1 MGSDEALKSS
11 SARLWKLVEERTKND
26 ADTETIDQR
35 IWDLFGEE
43 WSIMF
48 TDLAG
53 FSRQVAKFGIIHFLQ
68 VIFEQKRLL
77 LPIVERHDGVLIKI
91 EADSFLILFKKPST
105 AVACAIAMQKACAAT
120 NARRTPEEQ
129 IVLCVGVGHGRLLKI
144 GDDDVFGHEVNLASK
159 LGEDTAKANEVLV
172 TGAAR
177 VAAGEFPEIAYE
189 ELTQSIPG
197 TDRAYRVSYKQL
209 GS

>member
-26 ADTETIDQR
+26 ADTEKIDQR

-91 EADSFLILFKKPST
+91 EADSFLILFKKPSA

-159 LGEDTAKANEVLV
+159 LGEDTAQSNEILATPAAREAAGDVAGVRWEEVRAEYAGEVLCW
-172 TGAAR
+172 
-177 VAAGEFPEIAYE
+177 
-189 ELTQSIPG
+189 
-197 TDRAYRVSYKQL
+197 RAVYT
-209 GS
+209 